1 MKTGDG
7 PSESKGGRS
16 HSRLTQAAEEIAM
29 TDLGQLKEE
38 LVTANHILAHH
49 HVVDSFGHIS
59 VRHPGNPNH
68 FLMSRA
74 RAPAC
79 TVEGDIMEFKLD
91 GTIVGEEVGKPYSER
106 FIHGAILE
114 ARPDVMC
121 VVHNHS
127 PNVVPFTVTGRKM
140 RPIMHM
146 CAPIGTDIPN
156 WDIGHKF
163 GYDTNLLVT
172 NMDMGRDLAKTRD
185 FARHAKFF
193 GALFE
198 GVRRYKVTNPE
209 KMRSSYGKLLYALQD
224 AAGLVG
230 ELGFELIQPL
240 ETVHAFL
247 ARLEAQDFDVFA
259 SGGLGPWVDCRP
271 HARLLLHS
279 SLLWHTVRNTF

>member
-1 MKTGDG
+1 
-7 PSESKGGRS
+7 
-16 HSRLTQAAEEIAM
+16 M

-156 WDIGHKF
+156 AQWEFVVFESKELNAFAAPRVMGFNTGLILESDDPNELQGVIAHEVGHLAGGHSARSDDLGKAGLKPFLLTMGLGVLAAIAGAPDAAIGLARDEISVVGQFDPDFQTSADRLGFSGLDIGRWADPQTRNVRL
-163 GYDTNLLVT
+163 GAAIEPNEDGLPVPT
-172 NMDMGRDLAKTRD
+172 DGRPCRNRPSKL
-185 FARHAKFF
+185 
-193 GALFE
+193 
-198 GVRRYKVTNPE
+198 NP
-209 KMRSSYGKLLYALQD
+209 
-224 AAGLVG
+224 
-230 ELGFELIQPL
+230 
-240 ETVHAFL
+240 
-247 ARLEAQDFDVFA
+247 
-259 SGGLGPWVDCRP
+259 
-271 HARLLLHS
+271 
-279 SLLWHTVRNTF
+279 